1 MGYIKLNQK
10 AFFHNLD
17 YFSQSCGSKDK
28 VAIALK
34 DNAYG
39 HGIEQ
44 IASMASKYGIK
55 HVFVRDLTEASIA
68 QKFGF
73 ESILVLYDIPTKKE
87 DDSLIISIN
96 SLSFIKQIPSGS
108 KCEFKIDTGMNRN
121 GIYLAEIE
129 EACKLI
135 KEKKLILNGIF
146 THFCCSDEENSI
158 TKEQE
163 ENFQLAI
170 QETKKYIDYNFR
182 VHCANSTG
190 VFKVNMNLYDIAR
203 VGIGIY
209 GYLDTKEE
217 QYLQPVLSLHAQK
230 LATKNIKKGNH
241 IGYGSDSFITPSDM
255 VVSNYNIGYGDGLF
269 RANSHKQRKIA
280 NGLEILGRVSMDSF
294 SVESKDDEVCVFDNV
309 THLAQV
315 HNTIKYEIL
324 TSLKPSI
331 KRLIVE

>member
-17 YFSQSCGSKDK
+17 YFSKVCGSKDK
-28 VAIALK
+28 IAIALK

-39 HGIEQ
+39 HGIEEV
-44 IASMASKYGIK
+44 AFMASKYGIK
-55 HVFVRDLTEASIA
+55 HIFVRDLTEANIA
-68 QKFGF
+68 KKFGF
-73 ESILVLYDIPTKKE
+73 ETILVLYDIPSEKE
-87 DDSLIISIN
+87 DDSFIISIN
-96 SLSFIKQIPSGS
+96 SLNFIKQIPAGS

-121 GIYLAEIE
+121 GIYKEEIE

-135 KEKKLILNGIF
+135 KEQKLILNGIF
-146 THFCCSDEENSI
+146 THFCCSDESNNI

-163 ENFQLAI
+163 EIFQLAI
-170 QETKKYIDYNFR
+170 KETKKYIDYNFR
-182 VHCANSTG
+182 VHCSNSTG
-190 VFKVNMNLYDIAR
+190 VFKVDMNLYDIVR

-217 QYLQPVLSLHAQK
+217 KYLQPVLSLHAQK
-230 LATKNIKKGNH
+230 LATKYIKKNNH
-241 IGYGSDSFITPSDM
+241 IGYGSDSFITTRDM

-269 RANSHKQRKIA
+269 RANSNKQRKIA

-294 SVESKDDEVCVFDNV
+294 SVESNEEEVCVFDDV
-309 THLAQV
+309 THLSQV

-324 TSLKPSI
+324 TNLKPSI
-331 KRLIVE
+331 KRFIIE

>member
-10 AFFHNLD
+10 AFFHNID
-17 YFSQSCGSKDK
+17 YFSQICGSKDK

-44 IASMASKYGIK
+44 IALMASKYKIK
-55 HVFVRDLTEASIA
+55 HVFVRNLVEATIA

-73 ESILVLYDIPTKKE
+73 ETILVLYDIPITKE
-87 DDSLIISIN
+87 NDSIIISIN
-96 SLSFIKQIPSGS
+96 SLHFIEQIPVGS

-121 GIYLAEIE
+121 GIYLKEIE
-129 EACKLI
+129 KACQLI
-135 KEKKLILNGIF
+135 KERKIILNGIF

-158 TKEQE
+158 IQEQE
-163 ENFQLAI
+163 KNFQLAI

-182 VHCANSTG
+182 VHCANSAG
-190 VFKVNMNLYDIAR
+190 VFKVDMNKYDIAR

-209 GYLDTKEE
+209 GYLDILEE
-217 QYLQPVLSLHAQK
+217 KYLQPILSLHGEK
-230 LATKNIKKGNH
+230 LATKHIKAGDH
-241 IGYGSDSFITPSDM
+241 IGYGSDAFIASKDM
-255 VVSNYNIGYGDGLF
+255 IVSNYNIGYGDGLF
-269 RANSHKQRKIA
+269 RANTHKQRKIA

-294 SVESKDDEVCVFDNV
+294 SVESTEDEVCVFDNV
-309 THLAQV
+309 TDLAKV

-324 TSLKPSI
+324 TNLKPSI
-331 KRLIVE
+331 KRVIVE